1 MLESSR
7 LPLSLEELSS
17 MTVSGAKVAGDRC
30 SGGDEL
36 KSEGQQ
42 VTGTRLPN
50 NSINT
55 NEQFLVTSVP
65 GTILIRALTDIIL
78 LQSSQLHEVDH
89 NYEVD
94 IVMPR

>member
-1 MLESSR
+1 M
-7 LPLSLEELSS
+7 
-17 MTVSGAKVAGDRC
+17 
-30 SGGDEL
+30 
-36 KSEGQQ
+36 
-42 VTGTRLPN
+42 TGTRLPN
-50 NSINT
+50 NSINA